1 MQLDWAMGYISC
13 NLLLFLHRH
22 RHPINLGSA
31 LQVLDAAGREWNS
44 SEGSSKRVST
54 SLISL
59 SKRVEPHMTQNREE
73 NSISYL
79 FFFW

>member
-31 LQVLDAAGREWNS
+31 L
-44 SEGSSKRVST
+44 
-54 SLISL
+54 
-59 SKRVEPHMTQNREE
+59 
-73 NSISYL
+73 
-79 FFFW
+79 